1 MNEENEVTTNDTPSS
16 SAAGNVRNQNITE
29 ELKQSYINYAMSV
42 IVSRALP
49 DVRDGLKPVQ
59 RRILYTMQKMNI
71 MPGSGYKKVARIVGE
86 VMGKYHPHGDSSI
99 SDALVR
105 MGQEFNMRYTLVD
118 GQGNFGSIDGDPPA
132 AMRYIEARLDKY
144 GAKIL
149 EGLDKN
155 TVDYEP
161 NYDGNEIQPTVLPGL
176 LPNLLVNGNE
186 GIAVG
191 MATKMPPHNL
201 TEVVN
206 AIQEILNNENIWE
219 ADEDFYK
226 VNYEEEIKRVEDLE
240 NLPKNRFH
248 RFKSAVELSALLK
261 HIKGP
266 DFPTAGEMYDAKELN
281 KTYETGKG
289 RILMRAVSNIEEM
302 KGGKYR
308 IIVTQLPYQ
317 VNKAALIAKIANL
330 YKDKKIEGITDL
342 RDESNREGIRIV
354 VELKRDV
361 IPKTVENQLYKY
373 TEMQK
378 AFNANMLALV
388 DGEPQLLPLKKILEL
403 YVSHRQE
410 IVTRQNEFELAKLRE
425 REHILEGLMIALDN
439 IDEII
444 KIIRESKD
452 ADVAR
457 DTLMSRFK
465 LSEIQA
471 QAILDMQLRRLAAL
485 ERLKIEEEYKDV
497 VQKIKYTLG
506 ILNTPAKVIEII
518 NGDLEELKS
527 KMGDERK
534 TKLFKNK
541 PGEINEEDLI
551 AEEQTIVTISKQG
564 YIKRIKED
572 TYQRQ
577 KRGGVG
583 KKALTT
589 KDDDSVR
596 HVFTCSTHDQ
606 ILFFTNQGK
615 VYALKVY
622 EIPEYSRTAKGL
634 PIVNLVQ
641 MKNDE
646 LVTSVLTRK
655 EGGNIID
662 EDVSQEGEEKTENK
676 GKDYKFL
683 FMATKGGTVKKTSLS
698 EFDSIR
704 SNGLIAINLDPGDEL
719 VWVRPTTGDS
729 EVLLITKF
737 AKSIHFKEEDV
748 RETGRSSKGVR
759 GIRLKEG
766 DEMIS
771 MDVVRNTEDFVLTV
785 SKNGYGK
792 MTKISEFT
800 MQNRGGTG
808 IFAMRVN
815 SKTGEVVSARLLDHP
830 KKELLILSAEGNAVR
845 IPTDNL
851 PVQGRQTSGVRLM
864 KVKGDDH
871 VAALAVV

>member
-1 MNEENEVTTNDTPSS
+1 MADEKDNTEKMEEPLTP
-16 SAAGNVRNQNITE
+16 GIKNQNITE

-86 VMGKYHPHGDSSI
+86 AMGKYHPHGDSSI

-105 MGQEFNMRYTLVD
+105 MGQEFNMRYTLID

-132 AMRYIEARLDKY
+132 AMRYIEARLDKF

-155 TVDYEP
+155 TVDYVD
-161 NYDGNEIQPTVLPGL
+161 NYDGNEEEPTVLPGL

-191 MATKMPPHNL
+191 MATKIPPHNL

-206 AIQEILNNENIWE
+206 AIQEMLAEENIWE
-219 ADEDFYK
+219 EDETFAK
-226 VNYEEEIKRVEDLE
+226 VNYDEDIRRVEDLKE
-240 NLPKNRFH
+240 LPKNRFIK
-248 RFKSAVELSALLK
+248 FNSPVELKALLK

-266 DFPTAGEMYDAKELN
+266 DFPTRGEMYDRTEIDKI
-281 KTYETGKG
+281 YETGKG
-289 RILMRAVSNIEEM
+289 RALMRAVSNIEEM

-308 IIVTQLPYQ
+308 IIVTELPYQ

-354 VELKRDV
+354 IELKRDV
-361 IPKTVENQLYKY
+361 IPKTVENQLYKF

-403 YVSHRQE
+403 YISHRQE
-410 IVTRQNEFELAKLRE
+410 IVVRRNEFELAKLRE

-444 KIIRESKD
+444 RIIRESED
-452 ADVAR
+452 ADKAR
-457 DTLMSRFK
+457 DALMSNFK

-471 QAILDMQLRRLAAL
+471 QAILDMQLRKLAAL
-485 ERLKIEEEYKDV
+485 ERLKIEQEYKDV
-497 VQKIKYTLG
+497 IQSIKDTLK
-506 ILNTPAKVIEII
+506 ILNTPKMVIEII
-518 NGDLEELKS
+518 NDELAELKE

-534 TKLFKNK
+534 TKVFKNK

-551 AEEQTIVTISKQG
+551 AEEETIVTISEQG
-564 YIKRIKED
+564 YIKRIKTD

-589 KDDDSVR
+589 KDDDAVR
-596 HVFTCSTHDQ
+596 HVFTCTTHDQ
-606 ILFFTNQGK
+606 ILFFTNKGK
-615 VYALKVY
+615 VYSLKVY

-641 MKNDE
+641 MKNNE

-655 EGGNIID
+655 ESGGIVD
-662 EDVSQEGEEKTENK
+662 EDIAQEGEELTEK
-676 GKDYKFL
+676 EGFDYKYL
-683 FMATKGGTVKKTSLS
+683 FMATKGGVVKKTSLD
-698 EFDSIR
+698 EFESIR
-704 SNGLIAINLDPGDEL
+704 SNGLIAITLDDGDEL

-729 EVLLITKF
+729 EIILITSF

-748 RETGRSSKGVR
+748 RATGRSSKGVR

-766 DEMIS
+766 DTMKS
-771 MDVVRNTEDFVLTV
+771 MDVIRNTEDFVLTV
-785 SKNGYGK
+785 SEKGYGK
-792 MTKISEFT
+792 MTKIKEFT

-815 SKTGEVVSARLLDHP
+815 KKTGNVASARLLDHP
-830 KKELLILSAEGNAVR
+830 DKELLILSEKGQAVR
-845 IPTDNL
+845 IPTKDL

-864 KVKGDDH
+864 KLKGDDN
-871 VAALAVV
+871 VAALAIV